1 MKYKRI
7 LWWSITSIYLGLTY
21 ATLGMMPSYWNR
33 LNELLSGNGLLFQ
46 YVLYAAIGVG
56 LTLFLYR
63 KGFFNQAKNVLV
75 TLFFVVAFC
84 VMFYLEKNP
93 GEKIHMFQYG
103 IFGWLLFKALALDSK
118 NTSVHLY
125 LTGGLICLIAGALDE
140 VIQGIL
146 PNRYFTWHDV
156 FINGISGIMVQLYM
170 YFYLKHRVIDARR
183 GKHGHLNIS

>member
-1 MKYKRI
+1 VLHLKYKQK
-7 LWWSITSIYLGLTY
+7 LWWSITSGYLALNY

-33 LNELLSGNGLLFQ
+33 INELLSGNGLLFQ

-56 LTLFLYR
+56 LTLFLYG

-93 GEKIHMFQYG
+93 GEKIHMVQYG
-103 IFGWLLFKALALDSK
+103 IFGWLLFKALALDCK

-146 PNRYFTWHDV
+146 PNRHFTWHDV
-156 FINGISGIMVQLYM
+156 FINGMSGIMVQLYM
-170 YFYLKHRVIDARR
+170 YFYLKHRVINA
-183 GKHGHLNIS
+183 

>member
-1 MKYKRI
+1 
-7 LWWSITSIYLGLTY
+7 
-21 ATLGMMPSYWNR
+21 MMPSYWNR

-56 LTLFLYR
+56 LTLLLYR

-156 FINGISGIMVQLYM
+156 FINQIHPGYSSSRFPRSSKSPGENWIGSGNELLWAITTKDGIEV
-170 YFYLKHRVIDARR
+170 AAT
-183 GKHGHLNIS
+183 NC